1 MKSVVV
7 QVCDVHRGLLSVRK
21 ITRSGNRV
29 VFDNEGSYIENK
41 STGEVT
47 RLNDDG
53 GMYELTMWVK
63 RKDFLTGKA
72 GWRGS
77 TSGSVDRDGRR

>member
-1 MKSVVV
+1 MKSVVA
-7 QVCDVHRGLLSVRK
+7 QVCDVNRGLLSVRK

-41 STGEVT
+41 TTGEVT
-47 RLNDDG
+47 RLKDDG

-63 RKDFLTGKA
+63 RKDF
-72 GWRGS
+72 
-77 TSGSVDRDGRR
+77 